1 MSERIPERVNPFRL
15 ADTGRRLEGRL
26 ALSRLAR
33 LVPALSSDAGEVRV
47 RLEFSR
53 DMQGMALIHGQL
65 ETVLTLQ
72 CQRCMQPMPYPVSE
86 EFTVAVV
93 ETDAEAEMVQA
104 HYDPLLVEDESLMLA
119 DLIEDEL
126 LLEMPLAPMH
136 QELQDC
142 VGRDLREFDPESVG
156 EPVEEKDNPFA
167 VLKTL
172 KPN

>member
-1 MSERIPERVNPFRL
+1 MFERMPERVNPFRL
-15 ADTGRRLEGRL
+15 VDAGRRLQGRV
-26 ALSRLAR
+26 ALSRLKR
-33 LVPALSSDAGEVRV
+33 LAPALLSDEGEVAV

-53 DMQGMALIHGQL
+53 NTQGLAMIRGRVEAVL
-65 ETVLTLQ
+65 ELG
-72 CQRCMQPMPYPVSE
+72 CQRCMQAMRHVVDE

-93 ETDAEAEMVQA
+93 ETDAEAEMVQEQ
-104 HYDPLLVEDESLMLA
+104 YDPLLVEDEALMLI

-126 LLEMPLAPMH
+126 LLVMPLAPMH
-136 QELQDC
+136 PEQQDC